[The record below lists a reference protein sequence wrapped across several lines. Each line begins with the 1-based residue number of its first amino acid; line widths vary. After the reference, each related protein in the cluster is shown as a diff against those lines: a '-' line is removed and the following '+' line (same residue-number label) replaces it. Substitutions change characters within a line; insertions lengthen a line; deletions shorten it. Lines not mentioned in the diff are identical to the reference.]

1 MSTRDKLLLAAQE
14 ALVEDGI
21 THVSAR
27 TVATRAGVNQAL
39 VFYHFGTVSEL
50 VAAAAVRA
58 PRRAWTTTAS
68 SSGVDSLTGLLAL
81 GERLHARER
90 EAGNVALMAQLMA
103 GAQGDEVLAGA
114 ARHAMDVWRAEVES
128 VVRRVLAPSPVADV
142 VDAGGLARA
151 ISAAFIGLELYDGVD
166 PDGAAAAV
174 AALERLGVLLEV
186 VEDLGPVAR
195 RAVRARLAGSSGDEV
210 AFRGVRLHPRLVE
223 VAAAR
228 LREQVGADQAD
239 SAATATS

>member
-1 MSTRDKLLLAAQE
+1 VSTRDKLLLAAQE

-50 VAAAAVRA
+50 VAAAARA
-58 PRRAWTTTAS
+58 RTEAS
-68 SSGVDSLTGLLAL
+68 LDHYREQFAAVDSLTGLLAL

-103 GAQGDEVLAGA
+103 GAQRDEVLAEA

-142 VDAGGLARA
+142 VDADGLARA

-186 VEDLGPVAR
+186 VEDLGPGAR
-195 RAVRARLAGSSGDEV
+195 RAVRARLRRV
-210 AFRGVRLHPRLVE
+210 KR
-223 VAAAR
+223 
-228 LREQVGADQAD
+228 
-239 SAATATS
+239 

>member
-1 MSTRDKLLLAAQE
+1 VSTRDKLLLATQE

-21 THVSAR
+21 AHLSAR
-27 TVATRAGVNQAL
+27 SVATRAGVNQAL
-39 VFYHFGTVSEL
+39 VFYHFGTVNEL
-50 VAAAAVRA
+50 VAAAARA
-58 PRRAWTTTAS
+58 RTEAS
-68 SSGVDSLTGLLAL
+68 LDHYREEFAAVDSLTGLLAL

-103 GAQGDEVLAGA
+103 GAQRDEVLAGA

-128 VVRRVLAPSPVADV
+128 VVRRVLAPSPVVDV
-142 VDAGGLARA
+142 VDADGLARA
-151 ISAAFIGLELYDGVD
+151 ISAAFIGLELYAGVD

-195 RAVRARLAGSSGDEV
+195 RAVRARLRRV
-210 AFRGVRLHPRLVE
+210 TR
-223 VAAAR
+223 
-228 LREQVGADQAD
+228 
-239 SAATATS
+239 

>member
-1 MSTRDKLLLAAQE
+1 VSTRDKLLLAAQE

-50 VAAAAVRA
+50 VAAAARA
-58 PRRAWTTTAS
+58 RTEAS
-68 SSGVDSLTGLLAL
+68 LDHYREQFAAVDSLTGLLAL

-103 GAQGDEVLAGA
+103 GAQRDEVLAEA

-142 VDAGGLARA
+142 VDADGLARA

-174 AALERLGVLLEV
+174 TALARLGVLLVV

-195 RAVRARLAGSSGDEV
+195 RAVRARLRRV
-210 AFRGVRLHPRLVE
+210 TR
-223 VAAAR
+223 
-228 LREQVGADQAD
+228 
-239 SAATATS
+239 